1 MSESGVFL
9 RESVLDIAQVENL
22 FVTPRAFNYYM
33 TRRSGEEWEKEQ
45 AKDGNGTAPV
55 NLQNIERG
63 VGMHE
68 LDKMI
73 IFENGKADYRKISY
87 IELCTELDTLARHSF
102 NRYSIYQLTE
112 NEKTRIAN
120 ELYYERHIGRSQIE
134 RCLVMI

>member
-1 MSESGVFL
+1 
-9 RESVLDIAQVENL
+9 
-22 FVTPRAFNYYM
+22 
-33 TRRSGEEWEKEQ
+33 
-45 AKDGNGTAPV
+45 
-55 NLQNIERG
+55 
-63 VGMHE
+63 MHE

-73 IFENGKADYRKISY
+73 IFENGKADYRKISD

-102 NRYSIYQLTE
+102 NRYSVYQLTE